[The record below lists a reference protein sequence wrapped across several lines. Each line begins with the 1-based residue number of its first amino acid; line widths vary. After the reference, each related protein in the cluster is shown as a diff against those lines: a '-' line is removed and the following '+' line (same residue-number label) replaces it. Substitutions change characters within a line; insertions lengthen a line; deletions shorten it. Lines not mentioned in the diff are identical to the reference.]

1 MKDISLLD
9 NIIVGRVDPHIYAF
23 TTGTVPSYLKIG
35 DTYRP
40 VSVRLNE
47 WKEYFPDLEKQYE
60 EIAKVDSDVYFRDFA
75 IHYFLES
82 EKKRIRLQQTDI
94 PTDVYYSKEF
104 FKEATA
110 RDIIEAIEDI
120 TRDYQQN
127 GGKYQFYNAETRL
140 AETFTY
146 ARTESYEPRPNQ
158 KDTIDRFKTAV
169 AAGRKNLLMYAV
181 MRFGK
186 SFTSMCC
193 AVEMGANIVA
203 IVSAKADVKEEWK
216 KTVESHTKFADYVFI
231 DGNALLANE
240 NTIKETVTGGKKAAI
255 FLTLQDLQG
264 GEIKEKHKEVF
275 ENQIDLLI
283 VDETHFGARA
293 EKYGQVLRELGK
305 DEIKAQNHKKDNDDF
320 VEASEADEQIE
331 RVLKP
336 KVRLHLSGTPYR
348 ILMGSEFTKDD
359 IIAFYQF
366 SDIVKD
372 QEAWDKA
379 HVLSDDV
386 KEWDNPY
393 YGFPQMIRFAFN
405 PNESSRRRLK
415 ELKESGVSFAFSA
428 LLKPKSVKRADDGSH
443 KKFVYEQE
451 VLDLLEVIDGSKED
465 DELLGFLD
473 YNKIKDGNMCRHIVM
488 VLPYC
493 ASCDAMEELIRSN
506 PDKFKN
512 LNDYEIVNISGLDVP
527 RKLGYPQKIKSF
539 IHRCE
544 EEGKK
549 TLTLTVNRMLTGS
562 TVEEW
567 DTMLFLK
574 DTASPQEY
582 DQAIFRLQNQY
593 IKKYIDDNG
602 NVIKYNMKPQTLL
615 VDFMPGRMFSMQ
627 EQKAQIYNVNVDD
640 AGNSRLEERLKEELR
655 ISPIIVMNSD
665 KMEEVQAADI
675 LNAVSEYSKSRGV
688 AEETLEIPVDLSLM
702 KIAVIR
708 RAIERENELGSK
720 AGLTIKATEG
730 DGTDMDTGGDVGDD
744 GAAGGDGTHEPGDE
758 TDGTDTAGGTNDEKK
773 KNDPAKQFRS
783 YYARILFFA
792 FLTRDTVI
800 SLEGIISMI
809 ETEDNARIAKHI
821 GISKPVLESIQNN
834 INKFTLRK
842 LDYKIHNLNKLS
854 NDTSV
859 NPFERAT
866 IAVQKFGKLGE
877 SEVITPKKICDEMVA
892 LVPDEGFTG
901 VIKNGHKILDIA
913 GKAGE
918 FALAVFERFKRLG
931 YSLDQIK
938 GTIYTIPTSGL
949 TYEFTRMIYEILG
962 LNVENIAD
970 KFNDYDL
977 LKIKKKY
984 TKGKKTGQNT
994 KEIDFE
1000 KICAI
1005 LTQNKPFNEIT
1016 IYDEI
1021 GEGDEKVIFDVV
1033 VGNPPYQDTA
1043 GGGGYEI
1050 GGSSIFEKFILTGTA
1065 LTKQYVSMI
1074 TKASWYSSSKFN
1086 SFRSAF
1092 INEGHISRIDD
1103 FTDSTECFANSVNI
1117 AGGVS
1122 FFVWNKQYVGECAF
1136 FNHNNGV
1143 FSNIN
1148 RKLNQYPIVIRY
1160 NSAVSI
1166 LEKARESLDTMES
1179 LILTSKPFGFRT
1191 YARGK
1196 KSVFPGCFK
1205 LFHSEG
1211 VGYVSSDEI
1220 TKNNNLAETYKVR
1233 IGILRPSNGEIKVK
1247 DFTSSYR
1254 VITTPNILLNDEICT
1269 ESYMIIGYFDTKIEA
1284 DNCCNYY
1291 KTKFTRFLIL
1301 STLSGILFSESSFQ
1315 YVPKLDFSKE
1325 SIDIDWSKSI
1335 TQIDSVAKEKYGFDI
1350 NEIDAQ
1356 LYAKYGLTSE
1366 EIAFIES
1373 TIKPME

>member
-1 MKDISLLD
+1 MRDISVLE

-23 TTGTVPSYLKIG
+23 TTGTVPSYLKVG

-75 IHYFLES
+75 IHYFLDS
-82 EKKRIRLQQTDI
+82 EKKRIRLQQADI
-94 PTDVYYSKEF
+94 PAGIYYSKEF

-120 TRDYQQN
+120 SRDYQQK

-146 ARTESYEPRPNQ
+146 ARTENYEPRPNQ
-158 KDTIDRFKTAV
+158 QETIDRFKAAV
-169 AAGRKNLLMYAV
+169 DAGRTNLLMYAV

-193 AVEMGANIVA
+193 AVEMGADIVT

-231 DGNALLANE
+231 DGEALKNE
-240 NTIKETVTGGKKAAI
+240 NIIRDTRAECKKVTI

-264 GEIKEKHKEVF
+264 NEIKEKHKEVF

-305 DEIKAQNHKKDNDDF
+305 EEIKAQSHKKDSDDF
-320 VEASEADEQIE
+320 VEASDADAQIE
-331 RVLKP
+331 KVFKP

-372 QEAWDKA
+372 QEAWDKE

-405 PNESSRRRLK
+405 PNESSRQRLK
-415 ELKESGVSFAFSA
+415 ELKENGVSFAFSA
-428 LLKPKSVKRADDGSH
+428 LLKPKSVKKSDDGSH
-443 KKFVYEQE
+443 KKYVFEQE

-473 YNKIKDGNMCRHIVM
+473 YDKIKDGNMCRHIVM

-493 ASCDAMEELIRSN
+493 ASCDAMEALIRNN
-506 PDKFKN
+506 PDKFRN

-527 RKLGYPQKIKSF
+527 RELDDPQKVKSF
-539 IHRCE
+539 IRHCE

-549 TLTLTVNRMLTGS
+549 TLMLTVNRMLTGS

-593 IKKYIDDNG
+593 IKKYVDDSG

-615 VDFMPGRMFSMQ
+615 VDFEPGRMFSMQ

-640 AGNSRLEERLKEELR
+640 AGNSKLEDRLKEELR

-665 KMEEVQAADI
+665 KMERVQAADI

-688 AEETLEIPVDLSLM
+688 AEETMEIPVDLSLM
-702 KIAVIR
+702 GIDVIR
-708 RAIERENELGSK
+708 LAIERENELGSK

-730 DGTDMDTGGDVGDD
+730 EETDMDTGE
-744 GAAGGDGTHEPGDE
+744 AGGDEDSAGGEETHEPGDE
-758 TDGTDTAGGTNDEKK
+758 AGGTDTTGGTDDEEK
-773 KNDPAKQFRS
+773 KNDPTKQFRS

-792 FLTRDTVI
+792 FLTKDIVI
-800 SLEGIISMI
+800 SLKDIISKM
-809 ETEDNARIAKHI
+809 ETADNARIANHI

-834 INKFTLRK
+834 INKFILRD

-859 NPFERAT
+859 DPLNRAT
-866 IAVQKFGKLGE
+866 VAVHKFGKLGE
-877 SEVITPKKICDEMVA
+877 SEVITPKNICDDMVA
-892 LVPDEGFTG
+892 LVPDDGFIG
-901 VIKNGHKILDIA
+901 AVENGHKVLDIA

-918 FALAVFERFKRLG
+918 FALAIFERYAGLG
-931 YSLDQIK
+931 YGIDQIK
-938 GTIYTIPTSGL
+938 DIIYTIPTSGL

-962 LNVENIAD
+962 LNVANIAD

-977 LKIKKKY
+977 LKIKDDDDKVDY
-984 TKGKKTGQNT
+984 
-994 KEIDFE
+994 E

-1016 IYDEI
+1016 INDEI
-1021 GEGDEKVIFDVV
+1021 TEGDEKVNFDVV
-1033 VGNPPYQDTA
+1033 VGNPPYQ
-1043 GGGGYEI
+1043 
-1050 GGSSIFEKFILTGTA
+1050 L
-1065 LTKQYVSMI
+1065 
-1074 TKASWYSSSKFN
+1074 
-1086 SFRSAF
+1086 
-1092 INEGHISRIDD
+1092 EG
-1103 FTDSTECFANSVNI
+1103 N
-1117 AGGVS
+1117 
-1122 FFVWNKQYVGECAF
+1122 
-1136 FNHNNGV
+1136 NNG
-1143 FSNIN
+1143 
-1148 RKLNQYPIVIRY
+1148 RKPPIYHFFMEISYALSRTSTLITPARFLFDAGQTPKEW
-1160 NSAVSI
+1160 N
-1166 LEKARESLDTMES
+1166 EKM
-1179 LILTSKPFGFRT
+1179 
-1191 YARGK
+1191 
-1196 KSVFPGCFK
+1196 
-1205 LFHSEG
+1205 
-1211 VGYVSSDEI
+1211 
-1220 TKNNNLAETYKVR
+1220 
-1233 IGILRPSNGEIKVK
+1233 
-1247 DFTSSYR
+1247 
-1254 VITTPNILLNDEICT
+1254 LNDEYLQVLSYEPTASNVFPEAEIKGGVAIT
-1269 ESYMIIGYFDTKIEA
+1269 QHNTSNKVGKIGIFTSYVQLNRVLQKVGHYEAGNLFLDSIIASQGIYRFSELLFQDHPEANELSGTGTGAKIVSKIVESMPYVFRKCEPQEDDIQLLARVSYGRGLRTIKRCYIQDNEYIDTYNVMIPESNGNGAFEVFSTPVIAYPRMGSTDTFISIGTFESKAEA
-1284 DNCCNYY
+1284 DNLMKYI
-1291 KTKFTRFLIL
+1291 KTKFARALLGVKKVTQHNPKA
-1301 STLSGILFSESSFQ
+1301 TWV
-1315 YVPKLDFSKE
+1315 YVPMQNFTNAS
-1325 SIDIDWSKSI
+1325 DIDWSKS
-1335 TQIDSVAKEKYGFDI
+1335 VA
-1350 NEIDAQ
+1350 EIDEQ
-1356 LYAKYGLTSE
+1356 LYTKYGLTPE

>member
-1 MKDISLLD
+1 MRDISILE

-23 TTGTVPSYLKIG
+23 TTGTVPNYLKVG

-94 PTDVYYSKEF
+94 PTGVYYSKEF

-110 RDIIEAIEDI
+110 HDIIEAIEDI

-146 ARTESYEPRPNQ
+146 ARTESYDPRPNQ
-158 KDTIDRFKTAV
+158 DETIRKFKAAV
-169 AAGRKNLLMYAV
+169 DAGRKNLLMYAV

-186 SFTSMCC
+186 SYTSMCC
-193 AVEMGANIVA
+193 AVAMNANIVT

-231 DGNALLANE
+231 DGSALLANDSI
-240 NTIKETVTGGKKAAI
+240 IKETLTAGKKAAI

-264 GEIKEKHKEVF
+264 DEIKKKHKEVF
-275 ENQIDLLI
+275 ESQIDLMI

-305 DEIKAQNHKKDNDDF
+305 DGVKAQSHKKDTDDF
-320 VEASEADEQIE
+320 VEASEADEQIGK
-331 RVLKP
+331 VLKP
-336 KVRLHLSGTPYR
+336 RIKLHLSGTPYR

-372 QEAWDKA
+372 QEKWDKDFFKA
-379 HVLSDDV
+379 IENEEINPITSAPY

-405 PNESSRRRLK
+405 PNESSRQRIK
-415 ELKESGVSFAFSA
+415 ELKESGISFAFSA
-428 LLKPKSVKRADDGSH
+428 LLKPKSVKKADDDSH
-443 KKFVYEQE
+443 KKFVFEQE
-451 VLDLLEVIDGSKED
+451 VLELLEVIDGAKED

-473 YNKIKDGNMCRHIVM
+473 YDKIKDGNMCRHIVM

-493 ASCDAMEELIRSN
+493 ASCDAMEALIRSN
-506 PDKFKN
+506 PDKFRN
-512 LNDYEIVNISGLDVP
+512 LNDYEIVNISGLDIP
-527 RKLGYPQKIKSF
+527 RELGNPQKIKSF
-539 IHRCE
+539 IHHCE

-567 DTMLFLK
+567 DTMIFLK

-593 IKKYIDDNG
+593 IKKYIDDDG

-640 AGNSRLEERLKEELR
+640 AGNSKLEERLKEELH

-665 KMEEVQAADI
+665 KMEEVKAADI

-702 KIAVIR
+702 DIDVIR
-708 RAIERENELGSK
+708 QAIERENELGSK

-730 DGTDMDTGGDVGDD
+730 EETELDTGEAGGDD
-744 GAAGGDGTHEPGDE
+744 GSAGGEETHDSGDD
-758 TDGTDTAGGTNDEKK
+758 TTGTDYEK
-773 KNDPAKQFRS
+773 KNDPIKQFRS

-800 SLEGIISMI
+800 SIEDIISKI
-809 ETEDNARIAKHI
+809 ETEDNARIARNV
-821 GISKPVLESIQNN
+821 GISKDVL
-834 INKFTLRK
+834 KFFQTGMNPFHLSK
-842 LDYKIHNLNKLS
+842 LDYKILNLNKLS

-859 NPFERAT
+859 APLERAT
-866 IAVQKFGKLGE
+866 VAVHKFGKLGE
-877 SEVITPKKICDEMVA
+877 SEVITPKNICDEMVA
-892 LVPDEGFTG
+892 LVPDDGFTG
-901 VIKNGHKILDIA
+901 AIENGHKVLDIA

-918 FALAVFERFKRLG
+918 FALAIYGRYVALG
-931 YSLDQIK
+931 YGIEQIK
-938 GTIYTIPTSGL
+938 DSIYTIPTSGL
-949 TYEFTRMIYEILG
+949 AYEFTRMIYEILG
-962 LNVENIAD
+962 LNVANIAE
-970 KFNDYDL
+970 KINDYDL
-977 LKIKKKY
+977 LKVKDGNDK
-984 TKGKKTGQNT
+984 
-994 KEIDFE
+994 IDYE
-1000 KICAI
+1000 KICKI

-1016 IYDEI
+1016 VNDEI
-1021 GEGDEKVIFDVV
+1021 AEGDEKVNFDVV
-1033 VGNPPYQDTA
+1033 VGNPPYQVSDGGAQASARPIYQNFVMASKTLSPSYVTIIMPTRWYA
-1043 GGGGYEI
+1043 GGKGLDE
-1050 GGSSIFEKFILTGTA
+1050 
-1065 LTKQYVSMI
+1065 
-1074 TKASWYSSSKFN
+1074 
-1086 SFRSAF
+1086 FRSDMLNDNHIEELHDF
-1092 INEGHISRIDD
+1092 LHPEEVFPDTNNRGGVCYFLYNEHYDNNRDLVKISTHNGNGEVYKARRSMKTGDLDIFVRSSQAIAIMKKVMKDDCDALSNHIS
-1103 FTDSTECFANSVNI
+1103 A
-1117 AGGVS
+1117 A
-1122 FFVWNKQYVGECAF
+1122 
-1136 FNHNNGV
+1136 
-1143 FSNIN
+1143 
-1148 RKLNQYPIVIRY
+1148 
-1160 NSAVSI
+1160 
-1166 LEKARESLDTMES
+1166 KA
-1179 LILTSKPFGFRT
+1179 FGFRT
-1191 YARGK
+1191 FFINDPLYRSNKAGIEDPILCYGRSGK
-1196 KSVFPGCFK
+1196 
-1205 LFHSEG
+1205 E
-1211 VGYVSSDEI
+1211 GYVERTDVRSHSDWIDLWKVYVPES
-1220 TKNNNLAETYKVR
+1220 NN
-1233 IGILRPSNGEIKVK
+1233 IGTE
-1247 DFTSSYR
+1247 
-1254 VITTPNILLNDEICT
+1254 LNDDNQNAFVGSPKSICT
-1269 ESYMIIGYFDTKIEA
+1269 ETFLVIGA
-1284 DNCCNYY
+1284 DLSLNEVSANNLCAYL
-1291 KTKFTRFLIL
+1291 KTKFARFLL
-1301 STLSGILFSESSFQ
+1301 SLAKISQHGTAKTYCF
-1315 YVPKLDFSKE
+1315 VPVQDFSR
-1325 SIDIDWSKSI
+1325 SWS
-1335 TQIDSVAKEKYGFDI
+1335 
-1350 NEIDAQ
+1350 DAD
-1356 LYAKYGLTSE
+1356 LYEKYGLTPE
-1366 EIAFIES
+1366 ETAFIES

>member
-1 MKDISLLD
+1 MRDISVLE

-23 TTGTVPSYLKIG
+23 TTGTVPNYLKVG

-82 EKKRIRLQQTDI
+82 EKKRIRLQQADI
-94 PTDVYYSKEF
+94 PTGVYYSKEF
-104 FKEATA
+104 FNEATA
-110 RDIIEAIEDI
+110 HDIIEAIEDI
-120 TRDYQQN
+120 TRDYQEN

-146 ARTESYEPRPNQ
+146 ARTESYDLRPNQ
-158 KDTIDRFKTAV
+158 DETIRKFKAAV
-169 AAGRKNLLMYAV
+169 DAGRTNLLMYAV

-193 AVEMGANIVA
+193 AVVMGANIVT

-240 NTIKETVTGGKKAAI
+240 NIIKETRDAGKKAAI

-264 GEIKEKHKEVF
+264 NEIKEKHKEVF

-305 DEIKAQNHKKDNDDF
+305 DELKAQSHKKDTDDF

-331 RVLKP
+331 KVLKP

-405 PNESSRRRLK
+405 PNESSRQRLK

-428 LLKPKSVKRADDGSH
+428 LLKPKSVKKADDGSH

-473 YNKIKDGNMCRHIVM
+473 YDKIKNGNMCRHIVM

-493 ASCDAMEELIRSN
+493 ASCDAMEALIRNN

-512 LNDYEIVNISGLDVP
+512 LNNYEIVNISGLDVP
-527 RKLGYPQKIKSF
+527 RELDDPQKIKSF
-539 IHRCE
+539 IHHYE

-582 DQAIFRLQNQY
+582 DQAIFRLQNQH
-593 IKKYIDDNG
+593 IKKYVDDDG

-615 VDFMPGRMFSMQ
+615 VDFEPGRMFSMQ

-640 AGNSRLEERLKEELR
+640 AGNSKLEERLKEELR

-665 KMEEVQAADI
+665 KMEQVQAADI

-688 AEETLEIPVDLSLM
+688 AEETMDIPVDLSLM
-702 KIAVIR
+702 DIDVIR
-708 RAIERENELGSK
+708 QAIERENELGSK

-730 DGTDMDTGGDVGDD
+730 EETELDTGE
-744 GAAGGDGTHEPGDE
+744 AGGNDGSAGGEETHEPGDDTTR
-758 TDGTDTAGGTNDEKK
+758 TDTTAGTDDEEK
-773 KNDPAKQFRS
+773 KNDPIKQFRS

-800 SLEGIISMI
+800 SLEDIISKI
-809 ETEDNARIAKHI
+809 ETENNARIARNV
-821 GISKPVLESIQNN
+821 GISKDVLKSFQTGMNP
-834 INKFTLRK
+834 FHLSK
-842 LDYKIHNLNKLS
+842 LDYKILNLNKLS
-854 NDTSV
+854 NDSSV
-859 NPFERAT
+859 DPLERA
-866 IAVQKFGKLGE
+866 IVAVHKFGKLGE
-877 SEVITPKKICDEMVA
+877 SEVITPKNICDDMVA
-892 LVPDEGFTG
+892 LVPDDGFTG
-901 VIKNGHKILDIA
+901 AFENGHKVLDIA

-918 FALAVFERFKRLG
+918 FALAIYERYAALG
-931 YSLDQIK
+931 YGIDQIK
-938 GTIYTIPTSGL
+938 DVIYTIPTSGL

-962 LNVENIAD
+962 LNVVNIAD

-977 LKIKKKY
+977 LKVKDENDK
-984 TKGKKTGQNT
+984 
-994 KEIDFE
+994 IDYE

-1016 IYDEI
+1016 IDDEI
-1021 GEGDEKVIFDVV
+1021 AEGDEKVNFDVV
-1033 VGNPPYQDTA
+1033 VGNPPYQVSDGGAQASARPIYQNFVMASKTLSPSYVTIVMPSRWYA
-1043 GGGGYEI
+1043 GGKGLDEFRTDMLNDSHIEELHDFLHPEEVFPDTNNRGGVCYFLYNALYDNDQNLVNVVTHNGNGEVYRARRSMKTGELDI
-1050 GGSSIFEKFILTGTA
+1050 FVRSSQAIAVMKKVISDDDCDVL
-1065 LTKQYVSMI
+1065 S
-1074 TKASWYSSSKFN
+1074 N
-1086 SFRSAF
+1086 
-1092 INEGHISRIDD
+1092 HIS
-1103 FTDSTECFANSVNI
+1103 A
-1117 AGGVS
+1117 A
-1122 FFVWNKQYVGECAF
+1122 
-1136 FNHNNGV
+1136 
-1143 FSNIN
+1143 
-1148 RKLNQYPIVIRY
+1148 
-1160 NSAVSI
+1160 
-1166 LEKARESLDTMES
+1166 KA
-1179 LILTSKPFGFRT
+1179 FGFRT
-1191 YARGK
+1191 FFINDPLFRSNKTGLEDPILCYGRSGK
-1196 KSVFPGCFK
+1196 
-1205 LFHSEG
+1205 E
-1211 VGYVSSDEI
+1211 GYVERSDVRSHSDWIDLWKVYVPES
-1220 TKNNNLAETYKVR
+1220 NN
-1233 IGILRPSNGEIKVK
+1233 IGTE
-1247 DFTSSYR
+1247 
-1254 VITTPNILLNDEICT
+1254 LNDDNQNAFVGSPKSICT
-1269 ESYMIIGYFDTKIEA
+1269 ETFLVIGA
-1284 DNCCNYY
+1284 DLSLNEVSANNLCAYL
-1291 KTKFTRFLIL
+1291 KTKFARFLL
-1301 STLSGILFSESSFQ
+1301 SLAKISQHGTAKTYCF
-1315 YVPKLDFSKE
+1315 VPVQDFSRA
-1325 SIDIDWSKSI
+1325 W
-1335 TQIDSVAKEKYGFDI
+1335 T
-1350 NEIDAQ
+1350 DAD
-1356 LYAKYGLTSE
+1356 LYEKYGLTQE

>member
-1 MKDISLLD
+1 MSDISILE

-23 TTGTVPSYLKIG
+23 TTGTVPNYLKVG

-75 IHYFLES
+75 IHHFLES

-94 PTDVYYSKEF
+94 PTGIYYSKEF
-104 FKEATA
+104 FKEATSH
-110 RDIIEAIEDI
+110 DIIEAIEDI
-120 TRDYQQN
+120 TRDYQQK

-146 ARTESYEPRPNQ
+146 ARTENYKPRPNQ
-158 KDTIDRFKTAV
+158 QDTIDRFKAAV
-169 AAGRKNLLMYAV
+169 DAGRTNLLMYAV

-193 AVEMGANIVA
+193 AVEMDADIVT

-231 DGNALLANE
+231 DGSALLAND
-240 NTIKETVTGGKKAAI
+240 NIIKETIAGGKKAAV

-264 GEIKEKHKEVF
+264 EEIKEKHKEVF

-305 DEIKAQNHKKDNDDF
+305 DEIKAQNHKKDSDDF
-320 VEASEADEQIE
+320 VEAADADAQIE
-331 RVLKP
+331 KVLKP

-366 SDIVKD
+366 SDIVRD
-372 QEAWDKA
+372 QEAWDKE
-379 HVLSDDV
+379 HVLFDDV

-405 PNESSRRRLK
+405 PNESSRQRLK

-428 LLKPKSVKRADDGSH
+428 LLKPKSVKKADDGSH
-443 KKFVYEQE
+443 KKFVFEQE

-473 YNKIKDGNMCRHIVM
+473 YDKIKDGNMCRHIVM

-493 ASCDAMEELIRSN
+493 ASCDAMEALIRSN

-527 RKLGYPQKIKSF
+527 RELGDPQKIKSF
-539 IHRCE
+539 IHHCE
-544 EEGKK
+544 EEDKK

-593 IKKYIDDNG
+593 IKKYVDYSG

-615 VDFMPGRMFSMQ
+615 VDFEPGRMFSMQ

-640 AGNSRLEERLKEELR
+640 AGNSKLEERLKEELR

-665 KMEEVQAADI
+665 KMEQVQAADI

-688 AEETLEIPVDLSLM
+688 AEETMEIPVDLSLM
-702 KIAVIR
+702 GIEVIR
-708 RAIERENELGSK
+708 KAIERENELGSK
-720 AGLTIKATEG
+720 AGLTIKAAEGEETEL
-730 DGTDMDTGGDVGDD
+730 DTGGVGGEGTAEGETRTPGDD
-744 GAAGGDGTHEPGDE
+744 TG
-758 TDGTDTAGGTNDEKK
+758 GTDTTGGTDDEEK
-773 KNDPAKQFRS
+773 KNDPTKQFRS

-800 SLEGIISMI
+800 SLEDIISKM

-821 GISKPVLESIQNN
+821 GISKPVLESIQSN
-834 INKFTLRK
+834 INKFILRD

-859 NPFERAT
+859 DPLVRAT
-866 IAVQKFGKLGE
+866 VAVHKFGKLGE
-877 SEVITPKKICDEMVA
+877 SEVITPKNICDDMVA
-892 LVPDEGFTG
+892 LVPDDGFTG
-901 VIKNGHKILDIA
+901 AVENGHKVLDIA

-918 FALAVFERFKRLG
+918 FALAIYERFAGLG
-931 YSLDQIK
+931 YDIGQIK
-938 GTIYTIPTSGL
+938 DTIYTIPTSGL

-962 LNVENIAD
+962 LNVANIAD

-977 LKIKKKY
+977 LKVKDENDK
-984 TKGKKTGQNT
+984 
-994 KEIDFE
+994 IDYE

-1005 LTQNKPFNEIT
+1005 LSQNKPFNEIT
-1016 IYDEI
+1016 IDDEI
-1021 GEGDEKVIFDVV
+1021 AEGDEKVNFDVV
-1033 VGNPPYQDTA
+1033 VGNPPYQA
-1043 GGGGYEI
+1043 NV
-1050 GGSSIFEKFILTGTA
+1050 STGKDNES
-1065 LTKQYVSMI
+1065 LGKQLFPTFAVIAHELSNRYSSMI
-1074 TKASWYSSSKFN
+1074 TPSRWFTGDAQDKSFLKLRAFLREKNDINKLYFFPTTDDVFKGVVIKGGVNHFLSDKKRPGKVEFHTIKN
-1086 SFRSAF
+1086 GKETVENRDLFEEGFDIVFRSEADGKIVKKALTADADTLFSITTGRNAF
-1092 INEGHISRIDD
+1092 GIIGKP
-1103 FTDSTECFANSVNI
+1103 DSLKKQTSSEKTTNSV
-1117 AGGVS
+1117 V
-1122 FFVWNKQYVGECAF
+1122 VHCK
-1136 FNHNNGV
+1136 NG
-1143 FSNIN
+1143 
-1148 RKLNQYPIVIRY
+1148 KIRY
-1160 NSAVSI
+1160 IAKDKV
-1166 LEKARESLDTMES
+1166 
-1179 LILTSKPFGFRT
+1179 
-1191 YARGK
+1191 K
-1196 KSVFPGCFK
+1196 KSVEIMNHYKAYISKSAGDPDTDAKVIGTPFFGSIDSVCTDTFFPIGCFDSK
-1205 LFHSEG
+1205 E
-1211 VGYVSSDEI
+1211 EAE
-1220 TKNNNLAETYKVR
+1220 NLCKY
-1233 IGILRPSNGEIKVK
+1233 IK
-1247 DFTSSYR
+1247 
-1254 VITTPNILLNDEICT
+1254 
-1269 ESYMIIGYFDTKIEA
+1269 
-1284 DNCCNYY
+1284 
-1291 KTKFTRFLIL
+1291 TRFVRYLINVL
-1301 STLSGILFSESSFQ
+1301 KSSQNVTQIVYKF
-1315 YVPKLDFSKE
+1315 VPMQDFSNA
-1325 SIDIDWSKSI
+1325 SDIDWSKSV
-1335 TQIDSVAKEKYGFDI
+1335 S
-1350 NEIDAQ
+1350 EIDAQ
-1356 LYAKYGLTSE
+1356 LYAKYGLTPE
-1366 EIAFIES
+1366 EIAFIEA

>member
-1 MKDISLLD
+1 MRDISILE

-23 TTGTVPSYLKIG
+23 TTGTVPNYLKVG

-82 EKKRIRLQQTDI
+82 EKKRIRLQQADI
-94 PTDVYYSKEF
+94 PTGVYYSKEF

-110 RDIIEAIEDI
+110 HDIVEAIEDI
-120 TRDYQQN
+120 TRDYQQK

-146 ARTESYEPRPNQ
+146 ARTENYEPRPNQ
-158 KDTIDRFKTAV
+158 RETIDRFKAAV
-169 AAGRKNLLMYAV
+169 DAGRTNLLMYAV

-193 AVEMGANIVA
+193 AVAMNANIVT

-231 DGNALLANE
+231 DGSALLANE
-240 NTIKETVTGGKKAAI
+240 NIIKETLADGKKAAI

-264 GEIKEKHKEVF
+264 DEIKEKHKEVF

-305 DEIKAQNHKKDNDDF
+305 DGIKAQSHKKDSDDF

-331 RVLKP
+331 KVLKP
-336 KVRLHLSGTPYR
+336 RIRLHLSGTPYR

-372 QEAWDKA
+372 QEAWDKE

-415 ELKESGVSFAFSA
+415 ELKESGVSFSFSA
-428 LLKPKSVKRADDGSH
+428 LLKPKSVKKADDGSH
-443 KKFVYEQE
+443 KKFAFEQE

-473 YNKIKDGNMCRHIVM
+473 YDKIKDGNMCRHIVM

-493 ASCDAMEELIRSN
+493 ASCDAMEALIRSN
-506 PDKFKN
+506 PDKFRN

-527 RKLGYPQKIKSF
+527 RELGDPQKIKSF
-539 IHRCE
+539 IHHCE

-593 IKKYIDDNG
+593 IKKYVDDDG

-615 VDFMPGRMFSMQ
+615 VDFEPGRMFSMQ

-640 AGNSRLEERLKEELR
+640 AGNSKLEERLKEELR

-665 KMEEVQAADI
+665 KMEQVQAADI

-688 AEETLEIPVDLSLM
+688 AEETMDIPVDLSLM
-702 KIAVIR
+702 DIDVIR

-730 DGTDMDTGGDVGDD
+730 DGTDMDAGDD
-744 GAAGGDGTHEPGDE
+744 GSDAGSAGGEETQEPGD
-758 TDGTDTAGGTNDEKK
+758 DSGRTDTAGGTDEEK
-773 KNDPAKQFRS
+773 KNDPTKQFRS

-800 SLEGIISMI
+800 SLEDIISKI
-809 ETEDNARIAKHI
+809 ETENNARIAKHI

-834 INKFTLRK
+834 INKFILRD

-859 NPFERAT
+859 DPLERAT
-866 IAVQKFGKLGE
+866 VAVHKFGKLGE
-877 SEVITPKKICDEMVA
+877 SEVITPKNICDDMVA
-892 LVPDEGFTG
+892 LIPDDGFTG
-901 VIKNGHKILDIA
+901 AVENGHKVLDIA

-918 FALAVFERFKRLG
+918 FALAVFERYVELG
-931 YSLDQIK
+931 YGIDQIK
-938 GTIYTIPTSGL
+938 DTIYTIPTSGL

-962 LNVENIAD
+962 LNVTNIAD

-977 LKIKKKY
+977 LKVKDENDKIGY
-984 TKGKKTGQNT
+984 
-994 KEIDFE
+994 E

-1016 IYDEI
+1016 IDDEI
-1021 GEGDEKVIFDVV
+1021 AEGDEKVNFDVV
-1033 VGNPPYQDTA
+1033 VGNPPYQKNDGGSKASAFPIYNNFVTVAKTIAPIYISTIIPAKWFNGGRGLDEFRIAMLNDSSIKALTDYQNSEDCFPGVDVA
-1043 GGGGYEI
+1043 GGICYFLRDKNYSGLCHVIEYD
-1050 GGSSIFEKFILTGTA
+1050 GSSFSHSDRALNEHETFIR
-1065 LTKQYVSMI
+1065 
-1074 TKASWYSSSKFN
+1074 SSKAVPILKKVTDN
-1086 SFRSAF
+1086 ADSEDYLS
-1092 INEGHISRIDD
+1092 SR
-1103 FTDSTECFANSVNI
+1103 
-1117 AGGVS
+1117 VS
-1122 FFVWNKQYVGECAF
+1122 SQ
-1136 FNHNNGV
+1136 
-1143 FSNIN
+1143 
-1148 RKLNQYPIVIRY
+1148 
-1160 NSAVSI
+1160 
-1166 LEKARESLDTMES
+1166 
-1179 LILTSKPFGFRT
+1179 KPFGLRT
-1191 YARGK
+1191 FVTPKEHGDLTLRYNGGK
-1196 KSVFPGCFK
+1196 GPFP
-1205 LFHSEG
+1205 
-1211 VGYVSSDEI
+1211 SSEI
-1220 TKNNNLAETYKVR
+1220 TTNSSWISKWKVIMSYLTYDHAGRADKDGKRR
-1233 IGILRPSNGEIKVK
+1233 IFSTMEVLG
-1247 DFTSSYR
+1247 
-1254 VITTPNILLNDEICT
+1254 PNEICT
-1269 ESYMIIGYFDTKIEA
+1269 ETYIVIDVFDTEVEA
-1284 DNCCNYY
+1284 NNLLRYL
-1291 KTKFTRFLIL
+1291 KTQFVRFMVSLVTSTQHIAKANFCYVPIQDFTR
-1301 STLSGILFSESSFQ
+1301 T
-1315 YVPKLDFSKE
+1315 
-1325 SIDIDWSKSI
+1325 W
-1335 TQIDSVAKEKYGFDI
+1335 T
-1350 NEIDAQ
+1350 DAD
-1356 LYAKYGLTSE
+1356 LYAKYGLTPE

>member
-1 MKDISLLD
+1 MRDISILE

-23 TTGTVPSYLKIG
+23 TTGTVPNYLKVG

-94 PTDVYYSKEF
+94 PTGVYYSKEF

-110 RDIIEAIEDI
+110 HDIIEAIEDI

-146 ARTESYEPRPNQ
+146 ARTESYDPRPNQ
-158 KDTIDRFKTAV
+158 DETIRKFKAAV
-169 AAGRKNLLMYAV
+169 DAGRKNLLMYAV

-186 SFTSMCC
+186 SYTSMCC
-193 AVEMGANIVA
+193 AVAMNANIVT

-231 DGNALLANE
+231 DGSALLANDSI
-240 NTIKETVTGGKKAAI
+240 IKETLTAGKKAAI

-264 GEIKEKHKEVF
+264 DEIKKKHKEVF
-275 ENQIDLLI
+275 ESQIDLMI

-305 DEIKAQNHKKDNDDF
+305 DGVKAQSHKKDADDF
-320 VEASEADEQIE
+320 VEASEADEQIGK
-331 RVLKP
+331 VLKP
-336 KVRLHLSGTPYR
+336 RIKLHLSGTPYR

-372 QEAWDKA
+372 QEKWDKDFFKA
-379 HVLSDDV
+379 IENEEINPITSAPY

-405 PNESSRRRLK
+405 PNESSRQRIK
-415 ELKESGVSFAFSA
+415 ELKESGISFAFSA
-428 LLKPKSVKRADDGSH
+428 LLKPKSVKKADDDSH
-443 KKFVYEQE
+443 KKFVFEQE
-451 VLDLLEVIDGSKED
+451 VLELLEVIDGAKED

-473 YNKIKDGNMCRHIVM
+473 YDKIKDGNMCRHIVM

-493 ASCDAMEELIRSN
+493 ASCDAMEALIRSN
-506 PDKFKN
+506 PDKFRN
-512 LNDYEIVNISGLDVP
+512 LNDYEIVNISGLDIP
-527 RKLGYPQKIKSF
+527 RELGNPQKIKSF
-539 IHRCE
+539 IHHCE

-567 DTMLFLK
+567 DTMIFLK

-593 IKKYIDDNG
+593 IKKYIDDDG

-640 AGNSRLEERLKEELR
+640 AGNSKLEERLKEELH

-665 KMEEVQAADI
+665 KIEEVQAADI

-702 KIAVIR
+702 NIDVIR
-708 RAIERENELGSK
+708 QAIERENELGSK

-730 DGTDMDTGGDVGDD
+730 EETELDTGE
-744 GAAGGDGTHEPGDE
+744 AGGDNGSAGGEETHDSGDD
-758 TDGTDTAGGTNDEKK
+758 TTGTDYEK
-773 KNDPAKQFRS
+773 KNDPIKQFRS

-800 SLEGIISMI
+800 SIEDIISKI
-809 ETEDNARIAKHI
+809 ETEDNARIARNV
-821 GISKPVLESIQNN
+821 GISKDVL
-834 INKFTLRK
+834 KFFQTGMNPFHLSK
-842 LDYKIHNLNKLS
+842 LDYKILNLNKLS

-859 NPFERAT
+859 APLERAT
-866 IAVQKFGKLGE
+866 VAVHKFGKLGE
-877 SEVITPKKICDEMVA
+877 SEVITPKNICDEMVA
-892 LVPDEGFTG
+892 LVPDDGFTG
-901 VIKNGHKILDIA
+901 AIENGHKVLDIA

-918 FALAVFERFKRLG
+918 FALAIYGRYVALG
-931 YSLDQIK
+931 YGIEQIK
-938 GTIYTIPTSGL
+938 DSIYTIPTSGL
-949 TYEFTRMIYEILG
+949 AYEFTRMIYEILG
-962 LNVENIAD
+962 LNVANIAE
-970 KFNDYDL
+970 KINDYDL
-977 LKIKKKY
+977 LKVKDGNDK
-984 TKGKKTGQNT
+984 
-994 KEIDFE
+994 IDYE
-1000 KICAI
+1000 KICNI

-1016 IYDEI
+1016 INDEI
-1021 GEGDEKVIFDVV
+1021 AEGDEKVNFDVV
-1033 VGNPPYQDTA
+1033 VGNPPYQVSDGGAQASARPIYQNFVMASKTLSPSYVTIIMPSRWYA
-1043 GGGGYEI
+1043 GGKGLDE
-1050 GGSSIFEKFILTGTA
+1050 
-1065 LTKQYVSMI
+1065 
-1074 TKASWYSSSKFN
+1074 
-1086 SFRSAF
+1086 FRSDMLNDNHIEELHDF
-1092 INEGHISRIDD
+1092 LHPEEVFPDTNNRGGVCYFLYNEHYDNNRDLVKISTHNGNGEVYKARRSMKTGDLDIFVRSSQAIAIMKKVMKDDCDALSNHIS
-1103 FTDSTECFANSVNI
+1103 A
-1117 AGGVS
+1117 A
-1122 FFVWNKQYVGECAF
+1122 
-1136 FNHNNGV
+1136 
-1143 FSNIN
+1143 
-1148 RKLNQYPIVIRY
+1148 
-1160 NSAVSI
+1160 
-1166 LEKARESLDTMES
+1166 KA
-1179 LILTSKPFGFRT
+1179 FGFRT
-1191 YARGK
+1191 FFINDPLYRSNKAGIEDPILCYGRSGK
-1196 KSVFPGCFK
+1196 
-1205 LFHSEG
+1205 E
-1211 VGYVSSDEI
+1211 GYVERTDVRSHSDWIDLWKVYVPES
-1220 TKNNNLAETYKVR
+1220 NN
-1233 IGILRPSNGEIKVK
+1233 IGTE
-1247 DFTSSYR
+1247 
-1254 VITTPNILLNDEICT
+1254 LNDDNQNAFVGSPKSICT
-1269 ESYMIIGYFDTKIEA
+1269 ETFLVIGA
-1284 DNCCNYY
+1284 DLSLNEVSANNLCAYL
-1291 KTKFTRFLIL
+1291 KTKFARFLL
-1301 STLSGILFSESSFQ
+1301 SLAKISQHGTAKTYCF
-1315 YVPKLDFSKE
+1315 VPVQDFSR
-1325 SIDIDWSKSI
+1325 SWS
-1335 TQIDSVAKEKYGFDI
+1335 
-1350 NEIDAQ
+1350 DAD
-1356 LYAKYGLTSE
+1356 LYEKYGLTPE
-1366 EIAFIES
+1366 ETAFIES

>member
-1 MKDISLLD
+1 MRDISVLE

-23 TTGTVPSYLKIG
+23 TTGTVPNYLKVG

-82 EKKRIRLQQTDI
+82 EKKRIRLQQADI
-94 PTDVYYSKEF
+94 PTGVYYSKEF
-104 FKEATA
+104 FKEATS

-120 TRDYQQN
+120 TRDYLEK

-158 KDTIDRFKTAV
+158 QDTICRFKAAV
-169 AAGRKNLLMYAV
+169 DAGRTNLLMYAV

-193 AVEMGANIVA
+193 AVEMNAKIVS

-231 DGNALLANE
+231 DGSALLANDSI
-240 NTIKETVTGGKKAAI
+240 IKETLADGKKAAI

-264 GEIKEKHKEVF
+264 DEIKEKHKEVF
-275 ENQIDLLI
+275 ESQIDLLI
-283 VDETHFGARA
+283 IDETHFGARA
-293 EKYGQVLRELGK
+293 EKYGQVRRELGK
-305 DEIKAQNHKKDNDDF
+305 DEIKAQSHKKDSDDF
-320 VEASEADEQIE
+320 VEAADADTQIE
-331 RVLKP
+331 KVLKP

-372 QEAWDKA
+372 QEAWDKE

-393 YGFPQMIRFAFN
+393 YGFPQMVRFAFN
-405 PNESSRRRLK
+405 PNESSRQRLK

-428 LLKPKSVKRADDGSH
+428 LLKPKSVKKADNDNH

-473 YNKIKDGNMCRHIVM
+473 YDKIKDGNMCRHIVM

-493 ASCDAMEELIRSN
+493 TSCDAMEALIRNN

-527 RKLGYPQKIKSF
+527 RKLDNPQKIKSF
-539 IHRCE
+539 IHHCE

-593 IKKYIDDNG
+593 IKKYVDADG

-615 VDFMPGRMFSMQ
+615 VDFEPGRMFTMQ

-640 AGNSRLEERLKEELR
+640 TGNSKLEERLKEELR

-665 KMEEVQAADI
+665 KMEQVQAADI

-688 AEETLEIPVDLSLM
+688 AEETMEIPVDLSLM
-702 KIAVIR
+702 GIEVIR
-708 RAIERENELGSK
+708 KAIERENELGSK

-730 DGTDMDTGGDVGDD
+730 EGTELDTGEAGGDD
-744 GAAGGDGTHEPGDE
+744 GAAGGEETHTPGNDAG
-758 TDGTDTAGGTNDEKK
+758 GTDTAGGTDDEEK
-773 KNDPAKQFRS
+773 KNDPTKQFRS

-800 SLEGIISMI
+800 SLEDIISKI

-821 GISKPVLESIQNN
+821 GISKLVLESIQNN
-834 INKFTLRK
+834 INKFILRD

-859 NPFERAT
+859 DPLERAT
-866 IAVQKFGKLGE
+866 IAVHKFGKLGE
-877 SEVITPKKICDEMVA
+877 SEVITPKNICDDMVA
-892 LVPDEGFTG
+892 LVPDDGFIG
-901 VIKNGHKILDIA
+901 AVENGHKVLDIA

-918 FALAVFERFKRLG
+918 FALAVFERYAGLG
-931 YSLDQIK
+931 YGIDRIK
-938 GTIYTIPTSGL
+938 NSIYTIPTSGL

-962 LNVENIAD
+962 LNVANIAD
-970 KFNDYDL
+970 RFNDYDL
-977 LKIKKKY
+977 LKVKDEDDK
-984 TKGKKTGQNT
+984 
-994 KEIDFE
+994 IDYE

-1016 IYDEI
+1016 IDDEI
-1021 GEGDEKVIFDVV
+1021 AEGDEKVNFDVV
-1033 VGNPPYQDTA
+1033 VGNPPYQLKGGSGGTNDAPIYQHYVETAQTMKPEYTTLIMPSKWFTA
-1043 GGGGYEI
+1043 GRENLLGDFRKHMLENR
-1050 GGSSIFEKFILTGTA
+1050 SIQKM
-1065 LTKQYVSMI
+1065 VVHSD
-1074 TKASWYSSSKFN
+1074 
-1086 SFRSAF
+1086 FRDLF
-1092 INEGHISRIDD
+1092 P
-1103 FTDSTECFANSVNI
+1103 SVNI
-1117 AGGVS
+1117 KGGLCYYLCNAQYTGDCSYKLVQGGQENISMRKLDEYDILIQNSRLADLVKRISDQVENGTGTVADIISNDTPFGIPTNPATSKKNPYHIYDRSTAG
-1122 FFVWNKQYVGECAF
+1122 
-1136 FNHNNGV
+1136 HNTKLFYLDKAV
-1143 FSNIN
+1143 RKTAYIN
-1148 RKLNQYPIVIRY
+1148 RADISKNTDDIDKHKVFIPAAYGAGEDFPHQIVGQPEY
-1160 NSAVSI
+1160 AEPNSVCSQTYLYAVFQS
-1166 LEKARESLDTMES
+1166 ENEARNF
-1179 LILTSKPFGFRT
+1179 I
-1191 YARGK
+1191 
-1196 KSVFPGCFK
+1196 
-1205 LFHSEG
+1205 
-1211 VGYVSSDEI
+1211 
-1220 TKNNNLAETYKVR
+1220 
-1233 IGILRPSNGEIKVK
+1233 
-1247 DFTSSYR
+1247 SY
-1254 VITTPNILLNDEICT
+1254 L
-1269 ESYMIIGYFDTKIEA
+1269 
-1284 DNCCNYY
+1284 
-1291 KTKFTRFLIL
+1291 KTKTFRVLVLACRIEQHLPNKTYRF
-1301 STLSGILFSESSFQ
+1301 
-1315 YVPKLDFSKE
+1315 VPVQDFSR
-1325 SIDIDWSKSI
+1325 SW
-1335 TQIDSVAKEKYGFDI
+1335 T
-1350 NEIDAQ
+1350 DAD
-1356 LYAKYGLTSE
+1356 LYAKYGLTQE

>member
-1 MKDISLLD
+1 MSDISILE

-23 TTGTVPSYLKIG
+23 TTGTVPNYLKVG

-40 VSVRLNE
+40 VSVRLKE

-60 EIAKVDSDVYFRDFA
+60 KIAKVDDDIYFRDFA
-75 IHYFLES
+75 IHFFLEN
-82 EKKRIRLQQTDI
+82 EKRRIRLQQTDLPDGI
-94 PTDVYYSKEF
+94 YYSKEF
-104 FKEATA
+104 FKEATTH
-110 RDIIEAIEDI
+110 DIVEAVEDI
-120 TRDYQQN
+120 TKDYLEN
-127 GGKYQFYNAETRL
+127 GGKYQFYSAETRL

-158 KDTIDRFKTAV
+158 QDTICRFKAAV
-169 AAGRKNLLMYAV
+169 DAGRTNLLMYAV

-193 AVEMGANIVA
+193 AVEMGADIVT

-216 KTVESHTKFADYVFI
+216 KAVESHTKFADYVFI
-231 DGNALLANE
+231 DGSALLAND
-240 NTIKETVTGGKKAAI
+240 NIIKETLADGKKAAI

-264 GEIKEKHKEVF
+264 DEIKEKHKEVF

-305 DEIKAQNHKKDNDDF
+305 DGIKAQSHKKDFDDF

-331 RVLKP
+331 KVLKP
-336 KVRLHLSGTPYR
+336 RIRLHLSGTPYR
-348 ILMGSEFTKDD
+348 ILMGSEFSKDD

-372 QEAWDKA
+372 QEAWDKE
-379 HVLSDDV
+379 HVLFDDV

-405 PNESSRRRLK
+405 PNESSRQRLK

-428 LLKPKSVKRADDGSH
+428 LLKPKSVKKADDSSH
-443 KKFVYEQE
+443 KKFVFEQE

-473 YNKIKDGNMCRHIVM
+473 YDKIKDGNMCRHIVM

-493 ASCDAMEELIRSN
+493 ASCDAMEALIRSN
-506 PDKFKN
+506 PDKFRN

-527 RKLGYPQKIKSF
+527 RELGDPQKIKSF
-539 IHRCE
+539 IHHCE

-593 IKKYIDDNG
+593 IKKYVDDDG

-615 VDFMPGRMFSMQ
+615 VDFEPGRMFSMQ

-640 AGNSRLEERLKEELR
+640 AGNSKLEERLKEELR

-665 KMEEVQAADI
+665 KMEQVQAADI

-702 KIAVIR
+702 EIEVIR
-708 RAIERENELGSK
+708 KAIERENELGSK

-730 DGTDMDTGGDVGDD
+730 DGTDMDTGDD
-744 GAAGGDGTHEPGDE
+744 GSDAGSAGGEETHEPGDD
-758 TDGTDTAGGTNDEKK
+758 TGGTDTTSGTDEDEK
-773 KNDPAKQFRS
+773 KNDPTKQFRS

-800 SLEGIISMI
+800 SLEDIISKI

-834 INKFTLRK
+834 INKFILRD

-859 NPFERAT
+859 NPLERAT
-866 IAVQKFGKLGE
+866 VAVHKFGKLGE
-877 SEVITPKKICDEMVA
+877 SEVITPKNICDDMVT
-892 LVPDEGFTG
+892 LVPDDGFTG
-901 VIKNGHKILDIA
+901 AVENGHKVLDIA

-918 FALAVFERFKRLG
+918 FALAIYERFAGLG
-931 YSLDQIK
+931 YGIDQIK
-938 GTIYTIPTSGL
+938 DTIYTIPTSGL

-962 LNVENIAD
+962 LNVANIAD

-977 LKIKKKY
+977 LKIKDDDDKVDY
-984 TKGKKTGQNT
+984 
-994 KEIDFE
+994 E

-1016 IYDEI
+1016 INDEI
-1021 GEGDEKVIFDVV
+1021 VEGDEKVNFDVV
-1033 VGNPPYQDTA
+1033 VGNPPYQEQTIGDNKGFAPPIYNEFLECAYCVSKLSIMIHPARFLFNAGSTPKEWNKKMLESNHIYIAKYESDATKVFPDTA
-1043 GGGGYEI
+1043 ITGGVAITVCDKDSCYDPIEVYVPYDELNRIRKKVTANEFVSISGIMSGRTPYLFTNALHTDFPNAKDRLSN
-1050 GGSSIFEKFILTGTA
+1050 GHMYDVSSNAFQSLPEVFSTEEPQAKNDYYRVLGRLNNNRTYGWIK
-1065 LTKQYVSMI
+1065 KQYVRGRSDSFVGSWKVFLP
-1074 TKASWYSSSKFN
+1074 KA
-1086 SFRSAF
+1086 
-1092 INEGHISRIDD
+1092 
-1103 FTDSTECFANSVNI
+1103 
-1117 AGGVS
+1117 
-1122 FFVWNKQYVGECAF
+1122 
-1136 FNHNNGV
+1136 NGA
-1143 FSNIN
+1143 SGM
-1148 RKLNQYPIVIRY
+1148 LGDQP
-1160 NSAVSI
+1160 
-1166 LEKARESLDTMES
+1166 AR
-1179 LILTSKPFGFRT
+1179 LISKPVIGEPNDIATDTFICVGAFE
-1191 YARGK
+1191 
-1196 KSVFPGCFK
+1196 
-1205 LFHSEG
+1205 SEDQVNALNKYICCKFSRALLG
-1211 VGYVSSDEI
+1211 V
-1220 TKNNNLAETYKVR
+1220 LKV
-1233 IGILRPSNGEIKVK
+1233 
-1247 DFTSSYR
+1247 TQ
-1254 VITTPNILLNDEICT
+1254 
-1269 ESYMIIGYFDTKIEA
+1269 
-1284 DNCCNYY
+1284 DNSPDKWN
-1291 KTKFTRFLIL
+1291 
-1301 STLSGILFSESSFQ
+1301 
-1315 YVPKLDFSKE
+1315 YVPMQDFSKQ
-1325 SIDIDWSKSI
+1325 SDIDWTKSI
-1335 TQIDSVAKEKYGFDI
+1335 SEIDS
-1350 NEIDAQ
+1350 Q
-1356 LYAKYGLTSE
+1356 LYTKYHLSE
-1366 EIAFIES
+1366 DEIAFIEA
-1373 TIKPME
+1373 KVAPLEQ

>member
-1 MKDISLLD
+1 MRDISILE

-23 TTGTVPSYLKIG
+23 TTGTVPNYLKVG

-82 EKKRIRLQQTDI
+82 EKKRIRLQQADI
-94 PTDVYYSKEF
+94 PAGVYYSKEF

-110 RDIIEAIEDI
+110 HDIIEAIEDI
-120 TRDYQQN
+120 TRNYQEN

-146 ARTESYEPRPNQ
+146 ARTESYDPRPNQ
-158 KDTIDRFKTAV
+158 DETIRKFKAAV
-169 AAGRKNLLMYAV
+169 DAGRTNLLMYAV

-193 AVEMGANIVA
+193 AVVMGANIVT

-240 NTIKETVTGGKKAAI
+240 NIIKETRDAGKKAAI

-264 GEIKEKHKEVF
+264 NEIKEKHKEVF

-305 DEIKAQNHKKDNDDF
+305 DEFKAQSHKKDTDDF

-331 RVLKP
+331 KVLQP
-336 KVRLHLSGTPYR
+336 KVKLHLSGTPYR

-372 QEAWDKA
+372 QEAWDKE

-405 PNESSRRRLK
+405 PNESSRQRMK

-443 KKFVYEQE
+443 KRFIFEQE

-473 YNKIKDGNMCRHIVM
+473 YDKIKDGNMCRHIVM

-493 ASCDAMEELIRSN
+493 ASCDAMEALIRN
-506 PDKFKN
+506 NHGKFRN
-512 LNDYEIVNISGLDVP
+512 LNEYEIVNISGLDVP
-527 RKLGYPQKIKSF
+527 RELGDPQKIKSF
-539 IHRCE
+539 IHHCE

-593 IKKYIDDNG
+593 IKKYVDDDG

-640 AGNSRLEERLKEELR
+640 AGNSKLEERLKEELR

-665 KMEEVQAADI
+665 KMEEVQASDI

-702 KIAVIR
+702 DIEVIR
-708 RAIERENELGSK
+708 KAIERENELGSK

-730 DGTDMDTGGDVGDD
+730 EGTNMDTGEAGGDD
-744 GAAGGDGTHEPGDE
+744 GTSGGEETREPGDD
-758 TDGTDTAGGTNDEKK
+758 TSGTDTTGGTDDEEK
-773 KNDPAKQFRS
+773 KNDPIKQFRS

-800 SLEGIISMI
+800 SIEDIISKI
-809 ETEDNARIAKHI
+809 EAEDNARIARNV
-821 GISKPVLESIQNN
+821 GISKDVLKSFQTGMNP
-834 INKFTLRK
+834 FHLSK
-842 LDYKIHNLNKLS
+842 LDYKILNLNKLS

-859 NPFERAT
+859 APLVRAT
-866 IAVQKFGKLGE
+866 VAVHKFGKLGE
-877 SEVITPKKICDEMVA
+877 SEVITPKNICDEMVA
-892 LVPDEGFTG
+892 LVPDDGFTG
-901 VIKNGHKILDIA
+901 AVENGHKVLDIA

-918 FALAVFERFKRLG
+918 FALAIYERYTALG
-931 YSLDQIK
+931 YGIDQIK
-938 GTIYTIPTSGL
+938 DTIYTIPTSGL

-962 LNVENIAD
+962 LNVANIAE

-977 LKIKKKY
+977 LKVKDENDK
-984 TKGKKTGQNT
+984 
-994 KEIDFE
+994 IDYE

-1005 LTQNKPFNEIT
+1005 LSQNKPFNEIT
-1016 IYDEI
+1016 IDDEI
-1021 GEGDEKVIFDVV
+1021 AEGDEKVNFGVV
-1033 VGNPPYQDTA
+1033 VGNPPYQISDGGAQASARPIYQNFVMASKTLLPSYVTIVMPSRWYA
-1043 GGGGYEI
+1043 GGKGLDEFRTDMLNDSHIEELHDFLHPEEVFPDTNNRGGVCYFLYNEHYDNNRDLVKISTHNGNGEI
-1050 GGSSIFEKFILTGTA
+1050 YNARRSMKTGDLDIFVRSSQAIAVMKKVMKDDCDVL
-1065 LTKQYVSMI
+1065 S
-1074 TKASWYSSSKFN
+1074 N
-1086 SFRSAF
+1086 
-1092 INEGHISRIDD
+1092 HIS
-1103 FTDSTECFANSVNI
+1103 A
-1117 AGGVS
+1117 A
-1122 FFVWNKQYVGECAF
+1122 
-1136 FNHNNGV
+1136 
-1143 FSNIN
+1143 
-1148 RKLNQYPIVIRY
+1148 
-1160 NSAVSI
+1160 
-1166 LEKARESLDTMES
+1166 KA
-1179 LILTSKPFGFRT
+1179 FGFRT
-1191 YARGK
+1191 FFINDPLYRSNKAGLEDPILCYGRSGK
-1196 KSVFPGCFK
+1196 
-1205 LFHSEG
+1205 E
-1211 VGYVSSDEI
+1211 GYVERTDVRSHSDWIDLWKVYVPES
-1220 TKNNNLAETYKVR
+1220 NN
-1233 IGILRPSNGEIKVK
+1233 IGTE
-1247 DFTSSYR
+1247 
-1254 VITTPNILLNDEICT
+1254 LNDDNQNAFVGAPKSICT
-1269 ESYMIIGYFDTKIEA
+1269 ETFLVIGA
-1284 DNCCNYY
+1284 DLSLNEVSANNLCAYL
-1291 KTKFTRFLIL
+1291 KTKFARFLL
-1301 STLSGILFSESSFQ
+1301 SLAKISQHGTAKTYCF
-1315 YVPKLDFSKE
+1315 VPVQDFSR
-1325 SIDIDWSKSI
+1325 SWTDD
-1335 TQIDSVAKEKYGFDI
+1335 D
-1350 NEIDAQ
+1350 
-1356 LYAKYGLTSE
+1356 LYAKYSLTPD

>member
-1 MKDISLLD
+1 MSDISILE

-23 TTGTVPSYLKIG
+23 TTGTVPNYLKVG

-40 VSVRLNE
+40 VSVRLKE

-60 EIAKVDSDVYFRDFA
+60 KIAKVDDDIYFRDFA
-75 IHYFLES
+75 IHFFLEN
-82 EKKRIRLQQTDI
+82 EKRRIRLQRTDLPDGI
-94 PTDVYYSKEF
+94 YYSKEF
-104 FKEATA
+104 FKEATTH
-110 RDIIEAIEDI
+110 DIVEAVEDI
-120 TRDYQQN
+120 TKDYLEN
-127 GGKYQFYNAETRL
+127 GGKYQFYSAETRL

-158 KDTIDRFKTAV
+158 QDTICRFKAAV
-169 AAGRKNLLMYAV
+169 DAGRTNLLMYAV

-193 AVEMGANIVA
+193 AVEMNAKIVS

-216 KTVESHTKFADYVFI
+216 KTVESHTKFADYIFI
-231 DGNALLANE
+231 DGSALLANDSI
-240 NTIKETVTGGKKAAI
+240 IKETLADGKKAAI

-264 GEIKEKHKEVF
+264 DELKEKHKEVF
-275 ENQIDLLI
+275 ESQIDLLI
-283 VDETHFGARA
+283 IDETHFGARA

-305 DEIKAQNHKKDNDDF
+305 DEIKAQSHKKDSDDF
-320 VEASEADEQIE
+320 VEAADADAQIE
-331 RVLKP
+331 KVLKP
-336 KVRLHLSGTPYR
+336 KIRLHLSGTPYR

-372 QEAWDKA
+372 LEAWDKE

-405 PNESSRRRLK
+405 PNESFFRKKK
-415 ELKESGVSFAFSA
+415 ELQSQGVSFAFSA
-428 LLKPKSVKRADDGSH
+428 LLKPKSVKKTDDDSH

-451 VLDLLEVIDGSKED
+451 VLDLLEVIDGSKDD

-473 YNKIKDGNMCRHIVM
+473 YDKIKNGNMCRHIVM

-493 ASCDAMEELIRSN
+493 ASCDAMEALIRNN

-527 RKLGYPQKIKSF
+527 RELGDPQKIKSF
-539 IHRCE
+539 IHHCE
-544 EEGKK
+544 EDGKK

-593 IKKYIDDNG
+593 IKKYVDDSG

-615 VDFMPGRMFSMQ
+615 VDFEPGRMFSMQ

-640 AGNSRLEERLKEELR
+640 AGNSKLEERLKEELR

-688 AEETLEIPVDLSLM
+688 AEETMEIPVDLSLM
-702 KIAVIR
+702 GIEVIR
-708 RAIERENELGSK
+708 KAIERENELGSK

-730 DGTDMDTGGDVGDD
+730 EGTDMDTGEAGGDD
-744 GAAGGDGTHEPGDE
+744 GAAGGEETHEPGDE
-758 TDGTDTAGGTNDEKK
+758 TGGTDTAGGTDDEEK
-773 KNDPAKQFRS
+773 KNDPTKQFRS

-800 SLEGIISMI
+800 SLEDIISKM

-821 GISKPVLESIQNN
+821 GISKPVLESIQSN
-834 INKFTLRK
+834 INKFILRD

-859 NPFERAT
+859 DPLVRAT
-866 IAVQKFGKLGE
+866 VAVHKFGKLGE
-877 SEVITPKKICDEMVA
+877 SEVITPKNICDDMVA
-892 LVPDEGFTG
+892 LVPDDGFTG
-901 VIKNGHKILDIA
+901 AVENGHKVLDIA

-918 FALAVFERFKRLG
+918 FALAIYERFAGLG
-931 YSLDQIK
+931 YDIGQIK
-938 GTIYTIPTSGL
+938 DTIYTIPTSGL

-962 LNVENIAD
+962 LNVANIAD
-970 KFNDYDL
+970 KFNGYDL
-977 LKIKKKY
+977 LKVKDENDK
-984 TKGKKTGQNT
+984 
-994 KEIDFE
+994 IDYE

-1005 LTQNKPFNEIT
+1005 LSQNKPFNEIT
-1016 IYDEI
+1016 IDDEI
-1021 GEGDEKVIFDVV
+1021 AEGDEKVNFDVV
-1033 VGNPPYQDTA
+1033 VGNPPYQA
-1043 GGGGYEI
+1043 NV
-1050 GGSSIFEKFILTGTA
+1050 STGKDNES
-1065 LTKQYVSMI
+1065 LGKQLFPTFAVIAHELSNRYSSMI
-1074 TKASWYSSSKFN
+1074 TPSRWFTGDAQDKSFLKLRAFLREKNDINKLYFFPTTDDVFKGVVIKGGVNHFLSDKKRPGKVEFHTIKN
-1086 SFRSAF
+1086 GKETVENRDLFEEGFDIVFRSEADGKIVKKALTADADTLFSITTGRNAF
-1092 INEGHISRIDD
+1092 GIIGKP
-1103 FTDSTECFANSVNI
+1103 DSLKKQTSSEKTTNSV
-1117 AGGVS
+1117 V
-1122 FFVWNKQYVGECAF
+1122 VHCK
-1136 FNHNNGV
+1136 NG
-1143 FSNIN
+1143 
-1148 RKLNQYPIVIRY
+1148 KIRY
-1160 NSAVSI
+1160 IAKDKV
-1166 LEKARESLDTMES
+1166 
-1179 LILTSKPFGFRT
+1179 
-1191 YARGK
+1191 K
-1196 KSVFPGCFK
+1196 KSVEIMNHYKAYISKSAGDPDTDAKVIGTPFFGSIDSVCTDTFFPIGCFDSK
-1205 LFHSEG
+1205 EEAENLCKYIKTRF
-1211 VGYVSSDEI
+1211 VRYLINVLKSSQNVTQI
-1220 TKNNNLAETYKVR
+1220 VYKFVP
-1233 IGILRPSNGEIKVK
+1233 LQ
-1247 DFTSSYR
+1247 DFTNGS
-1254 VITTPNILLNDEICT
+1254 
-1269 ESYMIIGYFDTKIEA
+1269 
-1284 DNCCNYY
+1284 
-1291 KTKFTRFLIL
+1291 
-1301 STLSGILFSESSFQ
+1301 
-1315 YVPKLDFSKE
+1315 
-1325 SIDIDWSKSI
+1325 DIDWSKS
-1335 TQIDSVAKEKYGFDI
+1335 VA
-1350 NEIDAQ
+1350 EIDAQ
-1356 LYAKYGLTSE
+1356 LYAKYGLTPE